1 MLRHEALLDGTSDLK
16 IVVYA
21 IKFPLQLS
29 FSQGRCDVAPYLPG
43 NDAGENSA
51 NQNYARIGEINST
64 RKSGQPGCGI
74 LKLFPRRRRQP

>member
-16 IVVYA
+16 VVVYA

-43 NDAGENSA
+43 NDAG
-51 NQNYARIGEINST
+51 GE
-64 RKSGQPGCGI
+64 
-74 LKLFPRRRRQP
+74 FRQSELRPHRVK